1 MVSLPPCTEM
11 EPEPGE
17 AENNRAIDPGEHA
30 VIQTAPVPEGSKDLQ
45 TEICPQHQ
53 QQETSLDLE
62 RLPEGTKMDE
72 VKGGIQEV
80 EKETKE
86 DRMEVDESMDKK
98 AEDQDIDVQ
107 HGACDMGGQYD
118 EPNNDDVTFL
128 THTSSTSRG
137 CETERDEMQ
146 KLRKTPSFAKTVRFS
161 ETEEVEE
168 RESSE
173 ESLFPDYE
181 LEEWTVA
188 CFEELFMAD
197 DWIDI
202 TDDRLLRKKVL
213 EAGPERA
220 PCPVWGQEV
229 TLKMQGVLEDRTMVE
244 KDCKLV
250 FVIGE
255 GDVNQALEE
264 CAISMKKEEIALL
277 LADSQY
283 TYGLL
288 GRDPDIPPWTPI
300 LYQLQLVEIRDKP
313 DPLSLPI
320 SDRIRIGNQKRERGN
335 FCFQR
340 EEYSMAAQAYC
351 MALDV
356 LTTQTHDGR
365 VCAPEEEEEV
375 NDYRVKCLNNL
386 AAAQLKLEQ
395 YSEALHTS
403 QDVLFLDPNNVKAL
417 FRKGKLL
424 SDKGD
429 YEEAMETLKKALKLE
444 PSTKAYLTTS
454 FHRQAIH
461 AELSKLVKR
470 QAGVTEM
477 QKWNP
482 KSAELLGENIAPF
495 LKPSKK
501 KPPGMSWK
509 LLLGALV
516 VALGSLVTSVV
527 LTARN

>member
-1 MVSLPPCTEM
+1 MVSLASCTEM

-17 AENNRAIDPGEHA
+17 AENIRGLDPGESA
-30 VIQTAPVPEGSKDLQ
+30 VIRTGPVCEGSKGLQ
-45 TEICPQHQ
+45 TEILPQHH
-53 QQETSLDLE
+53 QQETSFDME
-62 RLPEGTKMDE
+62 RLQEGTKMDE
-72 VKGGIQEV
+72 VKGGVQEI
-80 EKETKE
+80 EKETKK
-86 DRMEVDESMDKK
+86 DGMEVDESVHKK
-98 AEDQDIDVQ
+98 AGSQDTDIQ
-107 HGACDMGGQYD
+107 SGAGDMGDQYN
-118 EPNNDDVTFL
+118 EPKSDDITSQ
-128 THTSSTSRG
+128 THNSSTSRDR
-137 CETERDEMQ
+137 ESERDEVQ
-146 KLRKTPSFAKTVRFS
+146 KLRKTPSFGKTVRFS

-197 DWIDI
+197 HWIDV
-202 TDDRLLRKKVL
+202 TEDRLLRKKVL
-213 EAGPERA
+213 EPGPEQA

-264 CAISMKKEEIALL
+264 CAISMKKKEIALL

-288 GRDPDIPPWTPI
+288 GREPDIPPWTPI

-365 VCAPEEEEEV
+365 GCVPEEEEEV

-444 PSTKAYLTTS
+444 PSTKA
-454 FHRQAIH
+454 IH

>member
-1 MVSLPPCTEM
+1 MVSLASCAEM
-11 EPEPGE
+11 DPEPGE
-17 AENNRAIDPGEHA
+17 VENKALDPGEPE
-30 VIQTAPVPEGSKDLQ
+30 VIRKSSLNPHDEDSKGWPRVPHHNQQGS
-45 TEICPQHQ
+45 
-53 QQETSLDLE
+53 SVDLE
-62 RLPEGTKMDE
+62 NIAVESEKEMEEEEEVDGEKEQDRDREEGA
-72 VKGGIQEV
+72 GGIN
-80 EKETKE
+80 
-86 DRMEVDESMDKK
+86 DEYNELIKDSTTPTQNILISENHK
-98 AEDQDIDVQ
+98 ALQ
-107 HGACDMGGQYD
+107 
-118 EPNNDDVTFL
+118 
-128 THTSSTSRG
+128 R
-137 CETERDEMQ
+137 
-146 KLRKTPSFAKTVRFS
+146 LRKTPSLGKTVRFS
-161 ETEEVEE
+161 DTEEVEE
-168 RESSE
+168 RDSAE

-181 LEEWTVA
+181 LEEWTAA

-197 DWIDI
+197 NWIDI
-202 TDDRLLRKKVL
+202 TDDHLLMKKVL
-213 EAGPERA
+213 EPGPEQA

-229 TLKMQGVLEDRTMVE
+229 TLRMQGVLEDRTMVE
-244 KDCKLV
+244 KDSKLV

-288 GRDPDIPPWTPI
+288 GREPDIPPWTPI
-300 LYQLQLVEIRDKP
+300 LYQLQLLEIQDKP

-335 FCFQR
+335 FYFQR

-351 MALDV
+351 RALDV
-356 LTTQTHDGR
+356 LTTRTHDGR
-365 VCAPEEEEEV
+365 DCAPDEEEEV

-403 QDVLFLDPNNVKAL
+403 LDVLFLDPNNVKAL

-429 YEEAMETLKKALKLE
+429 YDEAMETLKKALKLE
-444 PSTKAYLTTS
+444 PSTKA
-454 FHRQAIH
+454 IH

-470 QAGVTEM
+470 QAGVAEM
-477 QKWNP
+477 QKWNA
-482 KSAELLGENIAPF
+482 KTAQLLGENIAPF
-495 LKPSKK
+495 LSAPKK
-501 KPPGMSWK
+501 KPAGMSWK

-516 VALGSLVTSVV
+516 VALGSLVTSMV

>member
-1 MVSLPPCTEM
+1 MVSLAPCAEM
-11 EPEPGE
+11 ETEPGE
-17 AENNRAIDPGEHA
+17 AENKALDPGEPA
-30 VIQTAPVPEGSKDLQ
+30 VIRTSPVPEGSQGLEA
-45 TEICPQHQ
+45 EIFSHKH
-53 QQETSLDLE
+53 QQETSSDLE
-62 RLPEGTKMDE
+62 KLQENSGSDE
-72 VKGGIQEV
+72 EKDTVR
-80 EKETKE
+80 EKEAKEGMEKE
-86 DRMEVDESMDKK
+86 DEIEKEVVVDE
-98 AEDQDIDVQ
+98 EEGQDTDSHHVA
-107 HGACDMGGQYD
+107 GGMGDEYNEPYNDGTTSQYI
-118 EPNNDDVTFL
+118 
-128 THTSSTSRG
+128 STSENLESNHEGR
-137 CETERDEMQ
+137 Q
-146 KLRKTPSFAKTVRFS
+146 KLTKTPSFGKTVRFS
-161 ETEEVEE
+161 ETEDVEE
-168 RESSE
+168 RDSSE
-173 ESLFPDYE
+173 ESLFPDYD
-181 LEEWTVA
+181 LEEWTVT
-188 CFEELFMAD
+188 CFEELFMAE
-197 DWIDI
+197 DWMDI
-202 TDDRLLRKKVL
+202 TDDRLLRKKIL
-213 EAGPERA
+213 EPGPEQA

-229 TLKMQGVLEDRTMVE
+229 MLKMQGVLEDRTMVE
-244 KDCKLV
+244 KDSKLV

-264 CAISMKKEEIALL
+264 CAISMKKGEIALL

-288 GRDPDIPPWTPI
+288 GREPDIPAWTPI
-300 LYQLQLVEIRDKP
+300 LYQLQLIEIRDKA

-335 FCFQR
+335 FYFQR

-351 MALDV
+351 MALDM
-356 LTTQTHDGR
+356 LTTRTHD
-365 VCAPEEEEEV
+365 VQDCTLEEEEEV

-395 YSEALHTS
+395 HSEALHTS

-444 PSTKAYLTTS
+444 PSTKA
-454 FHRQAIH
+454 IH

-482 KSAELLGENIAPF
+482 KSAQLLGENIAPF
-495 LKPSKK
+495 LKPPKK